1 MRTVSLPIAYMPLV
15 DAAPLIVAR
24 EMGFDQ
30 AEGVSLDLRAAPS
43 WSSLRDM
50 LAFGHVDAA
59 HLLSPVPVAMAMRL
73 GGIATPISAVSVLS
87 LNGNV
92 IGVGNRLEQRLL
104 DAGYGFDFHDA
115 HRAGAA
121 LADAAAGEVV
131 FGVPFPFSM
140 HVELLRYW
148 IAGTALAQTKVD
160 IRTVPPPL
168 MAQALA
174 AGEIDAFCVGEPW
187 GSVSVDNGVGALLL
201 PGTAI
206 WSCAPE
212 KVLAVRTEW
221 AETEPHLLGG
231 LMRAIW
237 RAGRWLSKPESRTT
251 ASEML
256 SRRTYLDV
264 SPELIDRA
272 LMGEFTISARGEQ
285 RQVEGFVEFF
295 NGAAAF
301 PWRSQAKWIAHQLAG
316 RNGLDCTEA
325 GHLGGAVFRSDLY
338 RSALAGTQAVL
349 PGASEKIE
357 GAIPAEALVP
367 SATGSLMLPRNV
379 FFDRRVFDPS
389 GVEC

>member
-131 FGVPFPFSM
+131 FGEV
-140 HVELLRYW
+140 
-148 IAGTALAQTKVD
+148 K
-160 IRTVPPPL
+160 
-168 MAQALA
+168 
-174 AGEIDAFCVGEPW
+174 
-187 GSVSVDNGVGALLL
+187 
-201 PGTAI
+201 
-206 WSCAPE
+206 
-212 KVLAVRTEW
+212 
-221 AETEPHLLGG
+221 
-231 LMRAIW
+231 
-237 RAGRWLSKPESRTT
+237 
-251 ASEML
+251 
-256 SRRTYLDV
+256 
-264 SPELIDRA
+264 
-272 LMGEFTISARGEQ
+272 
-285 RQVEGFVEFF
+285 
-295 NGAAAF
+295 
-301 PWRSQAKWIAHQLAG
+301 
-316 RNGLDCTEA
+316 
-325 GHLGGAVFRSDLY
+325 
-338 RSALAGTQAVL
+338 
-349 PGASEKIE
+349 
-357 GAIPAEALVP
+357 
-367 SATGSLMLPRNV
+367 
-379 FFDRRVFDPS
+379 
-389 GVEC
+389 